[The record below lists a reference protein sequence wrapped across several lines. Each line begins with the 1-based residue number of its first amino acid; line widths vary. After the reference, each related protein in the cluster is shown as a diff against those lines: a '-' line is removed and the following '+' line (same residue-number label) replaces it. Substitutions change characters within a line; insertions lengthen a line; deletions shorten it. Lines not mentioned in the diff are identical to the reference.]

1 MFIQD
6 LIVKHGIITIAVMYF
21 AFNLVHKKLMNIVIF
36 LTLLVLTYP
45 FFKNKINGIIF
56 TLVGSLCLGIMKNF
70 HLLENFEDHKKI
82 VRLSN
87 RLLDKMPSYKIHKI
101 TVELDTVK
109 PTIQVNE
116 SEIETMKQELENGY
130 SRLEEYPI
138 FISKDNFIIQG
149 NVLYKVLTK
158 YPELDSTSRNMYKI
172 DESKEYI
179 VKKIPII
186 KLMSGITENEFNM
199 LDISKM

>member
-1 MFIQD
+1 
-6 LIVKHGIITIAVMYF
+6 MYF

-36 LTLLVLTYP
+36 LTLLVLTYTI
-45 FFKNKINGIIF
+45 FKNKINGIIF

-138 FISKDNFIIQG
+138 LISKDNFIIQG

-158 YPELDSTSRNMYKI
+158 YPELYSTSRNMYKI

>member
-87 RLLDKMPSYKIHKI
+87 RLLDKMP
-101 TVELDTVK
+101 L
-109 PTIQVNE
+109 
-116 SEIETMKQELENGY
+116 L
-130 SRLEEYPI
+130 
-138 FISKDNFIIQG
+138 
-149 NVLYKVLTK
+149 
-158 YPELDSTSRNMYKI
+158 
-172 DESKEYI
+172 
-179 VKKIPII
+179 
-186 KLMSGITENEFNM
+186 
-199 LDISKM
+199 